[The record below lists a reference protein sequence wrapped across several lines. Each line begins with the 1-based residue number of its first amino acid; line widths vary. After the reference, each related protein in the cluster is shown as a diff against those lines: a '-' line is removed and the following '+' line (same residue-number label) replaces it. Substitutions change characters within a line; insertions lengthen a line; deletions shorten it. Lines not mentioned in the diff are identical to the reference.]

1 MRLIPAPKS
10 PISGLW
16 LNRRVSFRDGDRQAI
31 VQWPNTDPVLKP
43 EAETGEGRGRG
54 GKEGKRVLGKGGV
67 KQHDIIRRLEEGE
80 EEDLTAE
87 GREEAG

>member
-54 GKEGKRVLGKGGV
+54 YSAREGLSSMTYSGGWKRV
-67 KQHDIIRRLEEGE
+67 RRKISGQK
-80 EEDLTAE
+80 AE
-87 GREEAG
+87 KRQGR